1 MCVGPQYAASC
12 QPSGAQL
19 LDICDIVL
27 LCMYLQLELP
37 LSNTGYVNVLCL
49 TLVPAAHDNFVV
61 LTDRMSLSS
70 TFASQG
76 HILNTVYTFM
86 LVICRISIGM
96 LFLQI
101 KLLEAEIAYLRKQG
115 MEDRDELSEYRQ
127 TAETVR
133 YTLEKTITELQE
145 EYSELDG
152 KMKQVG

>member
-1 MCVGPQYAASC
+1 M
-12 QPSGAQL
+12 
-19 LDICDIVL
+19 
-27 LCMYLQLELP
+27 
-37 LSNTGYVNVLCL
+37 LCL
-49 TLVPAAHDNFVV
+49 TLVPSAHDNFVV
-61 LTDRMSLSS
+61 LTDRMSLSF

-76 HILNTVYTFM
+76 RILNTVYTFM

-115 MEDRDELSEYRQ
+115 MEDRDELFEYRQ

-133 YTLEKTITELQE
+133 YTLEKTIIQLQE
-145 EYSELDG
+145 EYNELDS